1 MATAVSPASAGWL
14 RSLQFDLTFILGIT
28 MLALISGAI
37 VLADPGL
44 FPFVLFLDLWLLG
57 YHHVFSTYSRIAF
70 DAKSFE
76 DNKFLI
82 VVLPILVAV
91 AVGVALLFIGTW
103 TLVTV
108 YLYWQWWHYTRQSYG
123 ISRIY
128 MRKSGVEPKDDRL
141 TTAVIYAFPVWGILY
156 RSYQAP
162 AEFLFLELKTLPVPY
177 WLVVAAAVIAC
188 GLLIAWMVQQ
198 VTRLR
203 ASTTGIAHGLYVLTH
218 VGIFSVAYVAIA
230 EINYGW
236 LVLNIWHNAQYIL
249 LVWFY
254 NNNRF
259 KRGVEKDHWLIS
271 TLSQHRNKVYYFAFC
286 LGISTVF
293 YWLLSNFL
301 NAMSTTIAVS
311 SAVTILTAYQIINF
325 HHYIVDSQIWKVR
338 KPIMKK
344 NLGLQTANNEG

>member
-1 MATAVSPASAGWL
+1 M
-14 RSLQFDLTFILGIT
+14 
-28 MLALISGAI
+28 
-37 VLADPGL
+37 
-44 FPFVLFLDLWLLG
+44 
-57 YHHVFSTYSRIAF
+57 
-70 DAKSFE
+70 
-76 DNKFLI
+76 
-82 VVLPILVAV
+82 
-91 AVGVALLFIGTW
+91 
-103 TLVTV
+103 
-108 YLYWQWWHYTRQSYG
+108 
-123 ISRIY
+123 
-128 MRKSGVEPKDDRL
+128 
-141 TTAVIYAFPVWGILY
+141 
-156 RSYQAP
+156 
-162 AEFLFLELKTLPVPY
+162 
-177 WLVVAAAVIAC
+177 AAAVIAC

-301 NAMSTTIAVS
+301 NAMSTSIAVS